1 MRLTYNSGTK
11 NIRFDHFSRFKLQ
24 VQTPKWS
31 FENGDYYLM
40 LPTVLRMFND
50 VKDGFGAGAVPD
62 VWMVVV
68 NPGQH
73 IHLMIMIHG
82 LEILG

>member
-50 VKDGFGAGAVPD
+50 VKDGFGAGFT
-62 VWMVVV
+62 
-68 NPGQH
+68 
-73 IHLMIMIHG
+73 
-82 LEILG
+82 ILGFGLGIYLEKKEFEV